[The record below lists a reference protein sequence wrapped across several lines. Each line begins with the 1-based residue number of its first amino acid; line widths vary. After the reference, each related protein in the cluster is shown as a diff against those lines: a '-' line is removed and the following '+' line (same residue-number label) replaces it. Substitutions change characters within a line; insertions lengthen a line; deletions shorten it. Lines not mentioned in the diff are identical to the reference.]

1 LDVAI
6 FFYQEFRTKCKKYK
20 NEKGIFIFFIFPF
33 FKKGKSPNFKKKFGQ
48 MFLATFYSDFR
59 GENFLYQ
66 LFTQLPKKNNLSQI
80 PCLSLRKFPQNR
92 NLKKKFAYNI

>member
-1 LDVAI
+1 MKREYD
-6 FFYQEFRTKCKKYK
+6 F
-20 NEKGIFIFFIFPF
+20 FFIFPF
-33 FKKGKSPNFKKKFGQ
+33 FKEQNRQISKSNFGQ

-80 PCLSLRKFPQNR
+80 PCLSLKNSPKTEI
-92 NLKKKFAYNI
+92 KKKKLPTIYERVLQILYIHIF

>member
-1 LDVAI
+1 MKREYIYI
-6 FFYQEFRTKCKKYK
+6 FSFSLFSKKE
-20 NEKGIFIFFIFPF
+20 NRQI
-33 FKKGKSPNFKKKFGQ
+33 SKKKFGQ

-92 NLKKKFAYNI
+92 NLKKKIAYNI